1 MNLEFVDL
9 NSRVLV
15 MITKVFFLT
24 GACVLMT
31 SGILWADGLA
41 DNKAE
46 NVRRIPAIG
55 IEVPKDKEEELRKG
69 LADLG
74 QKIEG
79 LKKTLAKEP
88 EWLDLLPDVEIYHKA
103 VRYVLD
109 YQEFHRKAEFEV
121 AKQQL
126 QTGSKRADDLAQRQ
140 APWLK
145 QKGLVVRGYR
155 SKIDGSAQP
164 YGLEIPGSYSFT
176 GSQKIRL
183 DFWFH
188 GRGEKLSELSF
199 INQRSRSKGR
209 ISPPDGIVLHPYGRY
224 SNTNKFAGEVDL
236 FEALDHARKY
246 YRIDDDRIVV
256 RGFSMGGAACWQ
268 FAVHFADQ
276 WVAAQPGAG
285 FSETPDFLK
294 TFQKEA
300 LTPTSWEK
308 TLWHWYDCTDWAINL
323 SNCPTI
329 AYSGEIDKQKQA
341 ADMMEKAM
349 DQVGLD
355 LVHLIGPGM
364 AHKFHPDTLAEIE
377 TRLTSIA
384 DKGRVRVPRTV
395 RLTTWTLKYN
405 RMNWVTIDAMD
416 EHWQR
421 AQLDAEWEWPNGVF
435 VKVKGTQAF
444 TLNFA
449 PGECPLDQ
457 VKLPVVEING
467 QGLQVPPVRSD
478 RSWTVHFVKNA
489 KGKWQVGEK
498 ESTLI
503 LKKRHNL
510 QGPIDDAF
518 MDSFVM
524 VKPSGNAMNAKVG
537 EWVKNEMDH
546 AVTHWRQQFR
556 GDARVVVDVKVDEAM
571 ISNNNLILWG
581 DPASNAVLKKII
593 DKLPIG
599 WGEDSIKV
607 GKKSFAAKDH
617 AMVMIFPNPLN
628 PKRYVVLNSGF
639 TYREYDYLNN
649 ARQVAKLPDWAV
661 INVTSPVTSRAPGK
675 VEKAGFFGEKWE
687 LK

>member
-1 MNLEFVDL
+1 MNLEFGEL
-9 NSRVLV
+9 NSRVSA
-15 MITKVFFLT
+15 MNAKVLFLI
-24 GACVLMT
+24 GACGLMT
-31 SGILWADGLA
+31 CGILRADGLA
-41 DNKAE
+41 DNKADK
-46 NVRRIPAIG
+46 VRRIPSIG
-55 IEVPKDKEEELRKG
+55 IDVPEDTEQKLRKG

-79 LKKTLAKEP
+79 LKKALAKEP

-109 YQEFHRKAEFEV
+109 YQEFHRKSEFAVAE
-121 AKQQL
+121 QQL
-126 QTGSKRADDLAQRQ
+126 QTGMNRADELNQRQ
-140 APWLK
+140 ASWLK

-155 SKIDGSAQP
+155 SKIDDSAQP
-164 YGLEIPGSYSFT
+164 YGLEIPESYSFE
-176 GSQKIRL
+176 GDAKSRL

-199 INQRSRSKGR
+199 ISQRSRSKGK
-209 ISPPDGIVLHPYGRY
+209 ISPPNGIVLHPYGRY
-224 SNTNKFAGEVDL
+224 SNANKFAGEVDL

-246 YRIDDDRIVV
+246 YRIDEDRILV

-268 FAVHFADQ
+268 FAVHYADQ
-276 WVAAQPGAG
+276 WAAAQPGAG
-285 FSETPDFLK
+285 FSETPDFLR
-294 TFQKEA
+294 TFQKET
-300 LTPTSWEK
+300 LTPTPWEK

-329 AYSGEIDKQKQA
+329 AYSGEIDSQKQA

-349 DQVGLD
+349 DKVGLD

-384 DKGRVRVPRTV
+384 EKGRVRVPRAV

-405 RMNWVTIDAMD
+405 RMNWVVIDEMD
-416 EHWQR
+416 EHWKK
-421 AQLDAEWEWPNGVF
+421 ASIEAEWEWPNGIFLKVEG
-435 VKVKGTQAF
+435 VKSF
-444 TLNFA
+444 TLDFA

-457 VKLPVVEING
+457 VHVPVVELNG

-478 RSWTVHFVKNA
+478 RSWQVHFVKGA
-489 KGKWQVGEK
+489 KGKWMVGEK
-498 ESTLI
+498 EADSI
-503 LKKRHNL
+503 LKKRHDL

-524 VKPSGNAMNAKVG
+524 VKPTGEAMNAKVG
-537 EWVKNEMDH
+537 EWVGKEMEH

-556 GDARVVVDVKVDEAM
+556 GDARVVEDVKVDEAM
-571 ISNNNLILWG
+571 IANSNLVLWG
-581 DPASNAVLKKII
+581 DPSSNAVLKKII
-593 DKLPIG
+593 AKLPIG
-599 WGEDSIKV
+599 WSKDSVKV
-607 GKKSFAAKDH
+607 GKNTFAGKDH
-617 AMVMIFPNPLN
+617 VMVMIFPNPLN

-661 INVTSPVTSRAPGK
+661 IDVTSPVTSRAPGK